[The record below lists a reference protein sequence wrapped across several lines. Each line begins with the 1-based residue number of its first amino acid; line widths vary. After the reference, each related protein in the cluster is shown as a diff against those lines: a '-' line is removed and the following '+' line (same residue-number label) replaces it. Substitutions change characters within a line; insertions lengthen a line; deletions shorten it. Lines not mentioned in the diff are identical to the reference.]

1 MTASRMERVSR
12 SQPNMAM
19 PKKSH
24 PQNWKVQNSAGFW
37 KERGMEDLL
46 RAGGYSRLS
55 ARQGWTAGA
64 QEHPSSG

>member
-1 MTASRMERVSR
+1 
-12 SQPNMAM
+12 MAM

-46 RAGGYSRLS
+46 RAGGYSRLW
-55 ARQGWTAGA
+55 APPRVDGRRAGA
-64 QEHPSSG
+64 PELGVDYRPFRKALLL

>member
-1 MTASRMERVSR
+1 
-12 SQPNMAM
+12 M

-46 RAGGYSRLS
+46 RAGGYSRLWAPPRGGRPPRRS
-55 ARQGWTAGA
+55 TRARGRL
-64 QEHPSSG
+64 